1 MFDAIPKRRR
11 WLPFILGAIAGGA
24 LASLAVRMV
33 HYFRQLLGEPRL
45 VSIAILS
52 RLGVSETVEQRAAR
66 IALEDLKAGIELRS
80 LPDGSRKLVLCAGR
94 RNFREPWARDFGF
107 ASYGLLAARETRVT
121 LETLEVFLHF
131 QAADGQFPVKVHSTT
146 LLNRYLHSLFRRVQP
161 IALPLHPRYLTGHN
175 SISLDG
181 NGLLVI
187 AALNYARQTGDESF
201 LQRYWDKLR
210 RAMHWLEK
218 FAVESDALLQQGPFA
233 DWADSVARQG
243 RVLYTNVIYWKALR
257 EMSAAA
263 QEVGFLDERLAYEAT
278 AEKVRKSIQ
287 HFFWRPDLG
296 YFVTNQVFD
305 NLSSGGN
312 LLAIAWGLADD
323 AQAGLI
329 LEKMQAMHM
338 DRPVPTRAASRPY
351 PGRYIALENRLGGLA
366 AYHTQAAWV
375 WLGAWHVIALLRQG
389 QTKQAQALFERLAA
403 AVARDGEVL
412 EVYGSNGH
420 PLSSLWYLS
429 ESPLT
434 WSAGMLFYA
443 YSQLYPDQASS
454 VLQQARSDG
463 PENQVLADGARAG

>member
-1 MFDAIPKRRR
+1 
-11 WLPFILGAIAGGA
+11 
-24 LASLAVRMV
+24 
-33 HYFRQLLGEPRL
+33 
-45 VSIAILS
+45 
-52 RLGVSETVEQRAAR
+52 
-66 IALEDLKAGIELRS
+66 
-80 LPDGSRKLVLCAGR
+80 
-94 RNFREPWARDFGF
+94 
-107 ASYGLLAARETRVT
+107 
-121 LETLEVFLHF
+121 
-131 QAADGQFPVKVHSTT
+131 
-146 LLNRYLHSLFRRVQP
+146 
-161 IALPLHPRYLTGHN
+161 
-175 SISLDG
+175 
-181 NGLLVI
+181 
-187 AALNYARQTGDESF
+187 
-201 LQRYWDKLR
+201 
-210 RAMHWLEK
+210 
-218 FAVESDALLQQGPFA
+218 VESDALLQQGPFA

-338 DRPVPTRAASRPY
+338 DR
-351 PGRYIALENRLGGLA
+351 LENRLGGLA